1 MTRKEAVSLLH
12 GMADAVVK
20 NGMLTNVAD
29 ANKLFVALQV
39 VSGEENSLSSS
50 EVQAAPEE

>member
-39 VSGEENSLSSS
+39 VSDEENSINSYKMQD
-50 EVQAAPEE
+50 VPEE